1 MSIRLFVVACAVV
14 AFALLAAAAFADKP
28 PTLVKV
34 RLQGGRSVVGELIE
48 QSPERLKIRELKS
61 GKETS
66 FAQDDLLK
74 VDRDLADNDAIAS
87 AGLPAFVAW
96 KLSREQVG
104 PASGKIADVKPTA
117 IYLTIGTKAG
127 VEKGQKLSVYR
138 DEGEVKD
145 PDSGE
150 VLERQRA
157 KIAELE
163 ITEAREKFS
172 KAKLLGN
179 LEVQLRVGDEV
190 ETDQKGAAIAVL
202 PPVDQDGNRTA
213 GGEKLAEE
221 LTTALV
227 NRGVKVVER
236 TLLDNA
242 LAELELQ
249 QDAAFD
255 EASARN
261 LGKQLGARAI
271 MTGRAVQTGRMLDV
285 HVRLIKIDTGEVVLA
300 ASQKKKGSLGDVIG
314 GASPKGPK
322 PVTGGDLLSRID
334 LAMHAHSS
342 HVKASGKTVIV
353 GPQSALSIPPFSSSR
368 DYELEIGFV
377 RTSGSDA
384 LVGALPIGNG
394 HFSFA
399 LSGEYGRQ
407 HAIMGAA
414 HQPGNLQNGKHY
426 TLRLRVRQKGDSAAI
441 EMLIDGESIIKT
453 QLAISPIDREWA
465 GIQPGWIPAIKSQN
479 ATYEI
484 QSITL
489 KPLR

>member
-1 MSIRLFVVACAVV
+1 M
-14 AFALLAAAAFADKP
+14 
-28 PTLVKV
+28 
-34 RLQGGRSVVGELIE
+34 
-48 QSPERLKIRELKS
+48 
-61 GKETS
+61 
-66 FAQDDLLK
+66 
-74 VDRDLADNDAIAS
+74 
-87 AGLPAFVAW
+87 
-96 KLSREQVG
+96 
-104 PASGKIADVKPTA
+104 KPTA

-127 VEKGQKLSVYR
+127 AEKGQKLTVYR

-157 KIAELE
+157 KIAQLE

-179 LEVQLRVGDEV
+179 LEVQLRIGDEV
-190 ETDQKGAAIAVL
+190 ETDQNGTAIAVL
-202 PPVDQDGNRTA
+202 PPVDQDGNRTT

-236 TLLDNA
+236 TLLDKA

-249 QDAAFD
+249 QEAAFD

-271 MTGRAVQTGRMLDV
+271 MTGRAVQTGRVLDV
-285 HVRLIKIDTGEVVLA
+285 HVRLIKVDTGEVVLA
-300 ASQKKKGSLGDVIG
+300 ASQKKNGSLGDVVG
-314 GASPKGPK
+314 DAGAKGPK
-322 PVTGGDLLSRID
+322 PSSGGDLLSRID
-334 LAMHAHSS
+334 LAVHAHSGN
-342 HVKASGKTVIV
+342 VKASGKSVIV
-353 GPQSALSIPPFSSSR
+353 GPQSALSIPPFSSSG

-377 RTSGSDA
+377 RTGGSDA

-394 HFSFA
+394 HFNFG
-399 LSGEYGRQ
+399 LSSEYGRQ
-407 HAIMGAA
+407 HNLMSAA
-414 HQPGNLQNGKHY
+414 HQPGSLQNGRHY
-426 TLRLRVRQKGDSAAI
+426 TLRLRVKHKGGSGDV
-441 EMLIDGESIIKT
+441 EMFLDGESIVKT
-453 QLAISPIDREWA
+453 QFAISPADREWA

-489 KPLR
+489 KRL